1 MSTEK
6 TLPAVTL
13 RLMTEAEF
21 GPWRE
26 ISLIDYAASLAAANG
41 LDAKAANKMAGGHYD
56 RLLPDGVGTAEHL
69 LWIALDDGKPIGS
82 LWIHVKNAKSAF
94 VYMLLV
100 DTDQRGRGY
109 GRAIMLAAEHECRAR
124 DLDRLELNVFG
135 QNRTAINLYDSLGY
149 EVTTQQMRKLL

>member
-26 ISLIDYAASLAAANG
+26 ISLIDYTASLASANG
-41 LDAKAANKMAGGHYD
+41 LDAKAASDMAGGHYD
-56 RLLPDGVGTAEHL
+56 RLLPDGVSTTEHL
-69 LWIALDDGKPIGS
+69 LWFALDEGEPVGS
-82 LWIHVKNAKSAF
+82 LWIHVKNGKSAF
-94 VYMLLV
+94 IYMLLV
-100 DTDQRGRGY
+100 DADQRGRGY
-109 GRAIMLAAEHECRAR
+109 GRAIMLAAEDECRAR